1 MASEPEEGGKGGS
14 SILFAEDNQ
23 ATRELGKAVLEEFGY
38 SVIEAVDG
46 EDALNT
52 FRERS
57 GRISLVILDV
67 IMPKMNGREVYDAI
81 RSIDTDMRVLF
92 CSGYAKDVVISQ
104 GGLDEGMEYL
114 SKPFTPKEL
123 LMKIREVLEDE

>member
-1 MASEPEEGGKGGS
+1 M
-14 SILFAEDNQ
+14 AEDNET
-23 ATRELGKAVLEEFGY
+23 TRVIDREILEEFGY

-46 EDALNT
+46 EDALEK

-81 RSIDTDMRVLF
+81 RSIVPNMRTLF
-92 CSGYAKDVVISQ
+92 CSDYAKDVVVSQ
-104 GGLDEGMEYL
+104 GGWKRG
-114 SKPFTPKEL
+114 
-123 LMKIREVLEDE
+123 